1 MLCKWWVPYWEKFL
15 SPVNAFYQGLSW
27 NRFDRLKEALWC
39 DRTKREDLPDSRT
52 HPDLVRTADLS
63 MAFSTANNE
72 QVVFNCWRPSST
84 ALLETGSR
92 PKSAFLWAVQLL
104 RVENQSCF
112 SPCCCSASLKMRGS
126 AFYYEC
132 DIVCAIGNRHHFNH
146 RNTWVICIQVWITTD
161 LHTDTCSQV
170 LK

>member
-27 NRFDRLKEALWC
+27 NRSDRLKEALWC

-92 PKSAFLWAVQLL
+92 PKSAVCELCSCCEQWRISPVFHRVVARPLWKWGEVHFTMNVTVYVPLATGTTLTTGI
-104 RVENQSCF
+104 
-112 SPCCCSASLKMRGS
+112 RGS
-126 AFYYEC
+126 SAYKC
-132 DIVCAIGNRHHFNH
+132 G
-146 RNTWVICIQVWITTD
+146 
-161 LHTDTCSQV
+161 
-170 LK
+170 